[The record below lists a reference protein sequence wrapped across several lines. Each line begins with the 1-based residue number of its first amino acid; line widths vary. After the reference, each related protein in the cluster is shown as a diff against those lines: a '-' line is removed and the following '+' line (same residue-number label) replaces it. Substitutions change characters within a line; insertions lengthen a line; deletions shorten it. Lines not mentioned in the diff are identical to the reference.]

1 MTAEGNR
8 PRPANP
14 DEWTEAGT
22 GWVNAV
28 SASQEDVDEVMTDL
42 NRISAEIKAEIT
54 SLDKR
59 MARTGKPLTCPHFGK
74 RSPRLTRSRHRSK
87 ATGLRSDRRLA
98 STADRW
104 G

>member
-14 DEWTEAGT
+14 DERTEARS

-54 SLDKR
+54 SLDER
-59 MARTGKPLTCPHFGK
+59 MARTGKPVDLSALRQAVTALDQVAPPVEG
-74 RSPRLTRSRHRSK
+74 HRPSE
-87 ATGLRSDRRLA
+87 
-98 STADRW
+98 
-104 G
+104 